1 MNRASRPRAA
11 LLAMLLVA
19 NAVAGPALAA
29 SSSADSTAAAP
40 IHHEPVFG
48 LDDLGVVL
56 FTGVSL
62 AILGKGDVERSQNVS
77 SNRSSTKDDLSP
89 FGEHFGNPV
98 YSLPLLGVAYLA
110 GHLGH
115 KPGLSASALRITGGM
130 VTAAGL
136 GVGAKFVFGRWRP
149 YESPDDAGRFDPFSS
164 HSSFP
169 SGHTTV
175 AFSLAAGLDRETH
188 AAWVPCVVYPAAAIT
203 AWSRVYEQKHWPT
216 DVVAGAVLGIWAS
229 GKFDRLL
236 RQSHGDRVSLE
247 FMPMA
252 DPSTGALALGASLK
266 F

>member
-19 NAVAGPALAA
+19 SAVAGPALAA
-29 SSSADSTAAAP
+29 QSPADSTATTP

-56 FTGVSL
+56 FTGISL
-62 AILGKGDVERSQNVS
+62 AILGKGDVERSQDVS
-77 SNRSSTKDDLSP
+77 SNRSGTKDDLSQ

-115 KPGLSASALRITGGM
+115 TPGLSASALRISGGM
-130 VTAAGL
+130 ATAVGL

-164 HSSFP
+164 HSSLP

-175 AFSLAAGLDRETH
+175 AFSLTAGLDRETK
-188 AAWVPCVVYPAAAIT
+188 AVWVPCVVYPAAAIT

-229 GKFDRLL
+229 GKFDRLV
-236 RQSHGDRVSLE
+236 RQAHDGRTSLE
-247 FMPMA
+247 LMPMA
-252 DPSTGALALGASLK
+252 DPSTGALGLTASLK

>member
-1 MNRASRPRAA
+1 
-11 LLAMLLVA
+11 MLLVA
-19 NAVAGPALAA
+19 WTVAGPALAA
-29 SSSADSTAAAP
+29 TSPADSTAAAP

-62 AILGKGDVERSQNVS
+62 AILGKGDVGRSHDVS
-77 SNRSSTKDDLSP
+77 SNRSGTKDDLSK

-98 YSLPLLGVAYLA
+98 YSIPLLGVAYLA

-130 VTAAGL
+130 VTAGVLAG
-136 GVGAKFVFGRWRP
+136 GAKFVFGRWRP
-149 YESPDDAGRFDPFSS
+149 YESPDNAGQFDPFSS
-164 HSSFP
+164 HESFP
-169 SGHTTV
+169 SGHSTI

-188 AAWVPCVVYPAAAIT
+188 AVWVPCVVYPAAAIT

-216 DVVAGAVLGIWAS
+216 DVAAGAVLGIWAS

-236 RQSHGDRVSLE
+236 RQARDGRTSLE
-247 FMPMA
+247 LMPMA
-252 DPSTGALALGASLK
+252 DPSTGALGLTASLR